1 MMIQNDTFILSK
13 RGWLPVALMATLFLF
28 FTITTLHLLQFIS
41 GAVLIGLLLVYRNPE
56 RTTTINEPNSILS
69 SVDGVVLGVE
79 EASIDGV
86 MMKKVTILN
95 SLWDVS
101 MLRAPFD
108 GIIDGYK
115 IRHGVSLPLSNPLS
129 ETLNEKTVLSFR
141 SMNGDEAFIEH
152 MSDQSCFSIAIEAEN
167 EQKMKEGC
175 RYGFLAKGR
184 TILYLSDSATITVYP
199 GSNVRAGESVIGKF
213 ASA

>member
-13 RGWLPVALMATLFLF
+13 RGWLPIALVATLFLF
-28 FTITTLHLLQFIS
+28 FTITTLHLFQFVS

-56 RTTTINEPNSILS
+56 RTTTINKPNSILS
-69 SVDGVVLGVE
+69 SVDGIVLGVE
-79 EASIDGV
+79 EILIDE
-86 MMKKVTILN
+86 MKMKKVTVLN

-108 GIIDGYK
+108 GVVDGSQ

-129 ETLNEKTVLSFR
+129 DTLNEKAVLSFR
-141 SMNGDEAFIEH
+141 SMNGDEVFIEH
-152 MSDQSCFSIAIEAEN
+152 MSDQNCFSIVIDAEN
-167 EQKMKEGC
+167 EQKIKEGS

-184 TILYLSDSATITVYP
+184 TNLYLSDSATITVHP
-199 GSNVRAGESVIGKF
+199 GNSVRAGESVIGQF
-213 ASA
+213 A

>member
-13 RGWLPVALMATLFLF
+13 RGWLPVALLATLFLF
-28 FTITTLHLLQFIS
+28 FTMTTLHLFQFIS
-41 GAVLIGLLLVYRNPE
+41 GGFLIGLLIVYRNPE
-56 RTTTINEPNSILS
+56 RTTTINESNSILS
-69 SVDGVVLGVE
+69 SVDGIVLGVE
-79 EASIDGV
+79 ETLINEK
-86 MMKKVTILN
+86 MMKKVTVLN

-108 GIIDGYK
+108 GVVDGYQ
-115 IRHGVSLPLSNPLS
+115 IRHGVSLPLYSPLS
-129 ETLNEKTVLSFR
+129 DTLNEKAVLSFR
-141 SMNGDEAFIEH
+141 SMNGEEIYIEH
-152 MSDQSCFSIAIEAEN
+152 MSDQSCFSIAIEADN

-184 TILYLSDSATITVYP
+184 TIFYIPNSATITVHP
-199 GSNVRAGESVIGKF
+199 GGNVRAGESVIGQF